1 MFCNELNVCFIILE
15 MCVSDYPSVSSYF
28 AQIDEMQWT
37 PYMTECLD
45 VLSLSTESPYDEMFA
60 HQVRLQR
67 VAGEVESAKIT
78 MASPPPFYL
87 SVLQT
92 KVNDIK
98 TKISP
103 HLQQEGEFII
113 TDILKGK
120 KLSIKQYH
128 FWPRSITQN

>member
-1 MFCNELNVCFIILE
+1 
-15 MCVSDYPSVSSYF
+15 
-28 AQIDEMQWT
+28 
-37 PYMTECLD
+37 MTECLD
-45 VLSLSTESPYDEMFA
+45 VLSLNPESPYDEMFT

-67 VAGEVESAKIT
+67 VAGEAESAKIT

-103 HLQQEGEFII
+103 RLQQECEFI
-113 TDILKGK
+113 T
-120 KLSIKQYH
+120 
-128 FWPRSITQN
+128 TQFFK